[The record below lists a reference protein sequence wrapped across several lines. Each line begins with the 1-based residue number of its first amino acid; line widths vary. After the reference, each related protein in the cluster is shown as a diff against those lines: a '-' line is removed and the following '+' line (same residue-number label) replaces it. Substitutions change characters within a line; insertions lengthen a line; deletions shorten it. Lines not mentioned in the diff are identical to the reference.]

1 MFPRTGFTLEHCRI
15 LSTFRLTFWNFYTNL
30 FKPLIY
36 HIRSY
41 VGMSFFG
48 QLFQKDAPVLSRMIV
63 SRLVSRSKIVE
74 SFQTFNS
81 SFKFQSERLQ
91 EDVPVHEWSFRNQK
105 LSNPSK
111 LSFQRSEQDAP
122 RMILSRLV
130 SRSKIAESFQTFN
143 PLSESQ
149 SPTTL
154 QPRMIVS
161 RLVSYPLKN
170 CRILPNF

>member
-1 MFPRTGFTLEHCRI
+1 
-15 LSTFRLTFWNFYTNL
+15 
-30 FKPLIY
+30 
-36 HIRSY
+36 
-41 VGMSFFG
+41 MSFFG

-74 SFQTFNS
+74 SFQTFNP

-122 RMILSRLV
+122 RMI
-130 SRSKIAESFQTFN
+130 QD
-143 PLSESQ
+143 
-149 SPTTL
+149 
-154 QPRMIVS
+154 
-161 RLVSYPLKN
+161 
-170 CRILPNF
+170 

>member
-15 LSTFRLTFWNFYTNL
+15 LSTFRLTFRNFYINL

-74 SFQTFNS
+74 SFQTFNP
-81 SFKFQSERLQ
+81 SFKFQRQRLQ
-91 EDVPVHEWSFRNQK
+91 EDAPVHEWSFRNQK

-111 LSFQRSEQDAP
+111 HLIHHSNFRAND
-122 RMILSRLV
+122 
-130 SRSKIAESFQTFN
+130 SKKMYLFTNDRFV
-143 PLSESQ
+143 
-149 SPTTL
+149 T
-154 QPRMIVS
+154 
-161 RLVSYPLKN
+161 KN
-170 CRILPNF
+170 CRILPNFPSNDLNRMLHEWFKTSFTFKNCRIFSNF